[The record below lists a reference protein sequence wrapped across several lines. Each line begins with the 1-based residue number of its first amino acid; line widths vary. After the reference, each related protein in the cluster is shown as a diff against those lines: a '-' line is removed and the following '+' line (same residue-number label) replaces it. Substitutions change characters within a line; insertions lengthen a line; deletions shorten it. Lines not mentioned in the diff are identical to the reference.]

1 MAPLALNASSA
12 TLLPRRSGALRTV
25 ARVRLPVTPLA
36 AYLLVL
42 GWASL
47 PFVPAEP
54 MLVGAGS
61 YAATGALHLPF
72 VVAAAAGGSL
82 ASDLAKYALGRA
94 FGPALLRRLRRSA
107 SGARAV
113 DRIEARTR
121 RIGAA
126 VIVPSYFVPF
136 GVVAATLLC
145 GVLRMR
151 LGPVA
156 VASTVG
162 AALWSGM
169 FVLLGYAGGAVTH
182 DPLVGALLAL
192 PVGLAVAVA
201 LSRVAT
207 ART

>member
-1 MAPLALNASSA
+1 
-12 TLLPRRSGALRTV
+12 
-25 ARVRLPVTPLA
+25 VTPIA
-36 AYLLVL
+36 AYLLVI
-42 GWASL
+42 GWASI
-47 PFVPAEP
+47 PFAPAEP

-61 YAATGALHLPF
+61 YAAAGRLHLLL

-94 FGPALLRRLRRSA
+94 AGPALLQRLRRRE

-113 DRIEARTR
+113 AWIESRAR
-121 RIGAA
+121 RIGPA
-126 VIVPSYFVPF
+126 VVVPSYFVPF

-156 VASTVG
+156 AASVVG
-162 AALWSGM
+162 AALWSAM
-169 FVLLGYAGGAVTH
+169 FVLLGYAGGAVMH
-182 DPLVGALLAL
+182 NPLRGALLAL
-192 PVGLAVAVA
+192 PVAFVLGMV

-207 ART
+207 ARTPG

>member
-1 MAPLALNASSA
+1 
-12 TLLPRRSGALRTV
+12 
-25 ARVRLPVTPLA
+25 VRLPVTPIA
-36 AYLLVL
+36 VYLIVL

-54 MLVGAGS
+54 MLVAAGS
-61 YAATGALHLPF
+61 YAATGTLHVG
-72 VVAAAAGGSL
+72 VVIGAAAVGSL
-82 ASDLAKYALGRA
+82 ASDLAKYAVGRA
-94 FGPALLRRLRRSA
+94 AGPALLRRLRRRE

-113 DRIEARTR
+113 EWIEARAG
-121 RIGAA
+121 RIGPA

-156 VASTVG
+156 AASTVG
-162 AALWSGM
+162 AALWSSM

-182 DPLVGALLAL
+182 NPLTGALLAL
-192 PVGLAVAVA
+192 PVALGIGLL

-207 ART
+207 ARTPG